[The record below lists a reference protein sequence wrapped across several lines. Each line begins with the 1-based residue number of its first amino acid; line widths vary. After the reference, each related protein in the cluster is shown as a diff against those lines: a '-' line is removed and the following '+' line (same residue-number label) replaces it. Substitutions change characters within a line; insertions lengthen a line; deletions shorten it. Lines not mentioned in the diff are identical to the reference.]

1 MVKKYILP
9 NRYLI
14 PPNFDFEMLSKTAKP
29 EIRKGEVF
37 KLESLYALT
46 TILYER
52 FNVKQNRFAK
62 EDYTTLKLIYLRN
75 AVPNAEYYLKYLIK
89 AKVIQRDNV
98 YILGKKSFGYRYIP
112 PFYGTPIS
120 IPRHTKPD
128 LEPNNAV
135 LLWVTED
142 SANLK
147 YLSKWILSTKF
158 TFNSETATKDLI
170 AEYFRTKA
178 GDLPM
183 LFDLIDFSSPVGIV
197 RRTKDFL
204 NKEHEENFNKLI
216 SGGIVPISLFIM
228 RAQRFTV
235 DKSGYRLHTNMSNL
249 RRTLRKHLKFD
260 GKRLIA
266 YDLKNS
272 QPFFLNVLMSPRFW
286 IGNAK
291 SNYLNYKH
299 LLGPLGTLEGLGM
312 RSAKHTLTMRE
323 SFESQYG
330 TTFQLFKKL
339 TLDGN
344 LYEYLSKKHSERT
357 GKILSRDEIKQML
370 IGVFFDKNSQERKYS
385 YVLESTVK
393 DCLPGLIEFCDSF
406 KTTDEYNK
414 FALILQNIESTTILR
429 MACKNIAQKHPNMP
443 LFTVHDSIATTED
456 FVPILSP
463 LMASEI
469 EYVVGFKPTIKEE
482 PWY

>member
-1 MVKKYILP
+1 MDKQYTHP

-14 PPNFDFEMLSKTAKP
+14 PPNFDFEMLLKTAKP
-29 EIRKGEVF
+29 EIRKGEHF
-37 KLESLYALT
+37 KLQSLYAVT

-52 FNVKQNRFAK
+52 FNVKQNKYAK
-62 EDYTTLKLIYLRN
+62 EDFTSLKLEYLRN

-89 AKVIQRDNV
+89 AKVLQRDNV
-98 YILGKKSFGYRYIP
+98 YILGKKSFGYRFIP

-120 IPRHTKPD
+120 IPSNTKPD
-128 LEPNNAV
+128 VEPNDAV

-142 SANLK
+142 GANLK
-147 YLSKWILSTKF
+147 YLSRWILSPLF
-158 TFNSETATKDLI
+158 SFDSESAIKQLI
-170 AEYFRTKA
+170 ADYFKTDK
-178 GDLPM
+178 GELPM

-197 RRTKDFL
+197 RRTKDYI
-204 NKEHEENFNKLI
+204 NKEHEENYNKLV
-216 SGGIVPISLFIM
+216 SGGIVPISLLVIK
-228 RAQRFTV
+228 AHRFTI
-235 DKSGYRLHTNMSNL
+235 DQSGYRLHTNISNL
-249 RRTLRKHLKFD
+249 RKSLRKHLKYD

-291 SNYLNYKH
+291 SDYLNYKH

-339 TLDGN
+339 TLEGN
-344 LYEYLSKKHSERT
+344 LYEYLANKHSERT

-370 IGVFFDKNSQERKYS
+370 IGIFFDKNSEERKYS

-429 MACKNIAQKHPNMP
+429 MACKNIAQKYPNMP
-443 LFTVHDSIATTED
+443 LFTVHDSVATTED
-456 FVPILSP
+456 FAPILGP
-463 LMASEI
+463 LIASEI
-469 EYVVGFKPTIKEE
+469 ELVVGFKPTIKEE
-482 PWY
+482 PWF